1 MHTHIVFF
9 WLKTDLGDD
18 DHARFEAGLKSLTS
32 ESHIL
37 DRRIGKAAS
46 TRRDVVDSS
55 YSYSIVLRF
64 PDLKSHDIYQVSEEH
79 DEFLDGFLEMIERVQ
94 VYDVAEMDATL

>member
-9 WLKTDLGDD
+9 WLKGGLGDP
-18 DHARFEAGLKSLTS
+18 DHERFESGLRRLTS
-32 ESHIL
+32 EPHIL
-37 DRRIGKAAS
+37 ERRIGKAAP

-64 PDLKSHDIYQVSEEH
+64 PDLRSHDIYQVSEEH
-79 DEFLDGFLEMIERVQ
+79 DEFLDECLELIDRVQ
-94 VYDVAEMDATL
+94 VYDLAELDRQL